1 MSNENVTQESL
12 LDLFDR
18 ARKVIEEVKH
28 IQKILYQLAFVA
40 TSDNPKAKEA
50 EEIINK
56 LIEKGVVSDAEAK
69 KALNDVTR
77 WRMRILDKE
86 VW

>member
-1 MSNENVTQESL
+1 MSSNGDGNVSILE
-12 LDLFDR
+12 LFDR

>member
-1 MSNENVTQESL
+1 MSNNESILDL
-12 LDLFDR
+12 LDR
-18 ARKVIEEVKH
+18 AKRVIEEVKH
-28 IQKILYQLAFVA
+28 IQKLLYQLAFVV

-50 EEIINK
+50 EEIINE
-56 LIEKGVVSDAEAK
+56 LIRRGLVSEEEAK